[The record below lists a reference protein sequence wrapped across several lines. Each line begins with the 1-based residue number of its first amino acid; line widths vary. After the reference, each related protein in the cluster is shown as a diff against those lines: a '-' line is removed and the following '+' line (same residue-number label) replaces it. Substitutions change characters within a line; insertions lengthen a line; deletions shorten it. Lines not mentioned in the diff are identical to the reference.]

1 MKQISYMLNKRK
13 EFSAWA
19 LEVLNSDEY
28 KNTEEILFKFMTSD
42 LSEYDILNL
51 HRLLKK
57 HFPKAKLVGMSMTN
71 FVSDKII
78 PRELKDNIE
87 NRDCVIITCCYFDS
101 AEIKMFEVDACDVD
115 NYNDMAREL
124 NFELKK
130 IPNLKGVEV
139 FCSQGIGYIS
149 STLEIISNGLED
161 IPFFGALAGSASQ
174 RNMSCVSTDP
184 DENAEKIK
192 KSKIHFAGIGKNSKS
207 YEDIQYVAGNSCHE
221 DGIVL
226 IAYTGENLHIKADYT
241 FGWKPLG
248 KEMTVTESLGVNCV
262 SKIDDVPAAQ
272 VYKKYLN
279 ISTDEFLIYNV
290 FDFPFVVNRGGL
302 LISRIA
308 GSYDSEGR
316 LYMTADIKRGEKIQL
331 SYGNP
336 KTILR
341 ETWEASESMRQFDP
355 QGITIYICG
364 ARTVFL
370 DEDAFHEIKDF
381 SRIDPEICCCFG
393 GGEIYKYHGAGGQVA
408 TALISVGFREGE
420 NHSGIFYACSLE
432 DDSPKKGK
440 ISLANRL
447 AAFLQATTN
456 DLQESN
462 QRFKE
467 LALEADAANKAKSNF
482 LSNMSHEIRTPI
494 NAILGMNEMILREAI
509 APNII
514 EYAENIQS
522 AGNSLLGLVNDILDF
537 SKIEAGK
544 MEIINVEYALSS
556 LLNDLAHMIQSR
568 AEKKGL
574 HFVIN
579 ADPNLPSELFGD
591 EIRIKQVITN
601 ILTNAVKYTEHGS
614 ITLTVYGDRL
624 SDDKIKIF
632 VSVKDTGMG
641 IKQEDIKKLFT
652 AFDRIEERRNR
663 TIEGTGLGMN
673 ITQKLLNMMGTS
685 LNVES
690 VYGEG
695 SKFSF
700 GVEQKIVNNYPLGNF
715 EKNFHIAVA
724 KHKKYKEKF
733 IAPDAKILVV
743 DDTVMNL
750 TVVKGLLK
758 QTQIQID
765 TADSG
770 YEALSK
776 VTKNHYDIIFLDH
789 RMPGIDGIETL
800 QKMKTLPGNLNHST
814 PIISL
819 TANAIS
825 GARQQYIDA
834 GFQDYLTKPIDSE
847 KLETTIIEYLPE
859 QKVQLHDDKFVTEEI
874 EEKTLPNWLKNV
886 KGLDTESGVEYC
898 GSVEAYLDAL
908 TVFAQAVTSGSKE
921 IANFYK
927 AEDWKNYTTKVHA
940 LKSSARVIGAK
951 ELSNR
956 ARRLEDAGNSG
967 YINEIRDSTD
977 GLLELYISFAD
988 KLAPLLKAE
997 EDDSHKPLISDDELA
1012 EAYETLKE
1020 ISASFDFDS
1029 AMFIIASLET
1039 YRLPDK
1045 EKEKF
1050 SQIKSAVSKPDWETL
1065 KNLLE

>member
-1 MKQISYMLNKRK
+1 MKQISYKLDKR
-13 EFSAWA
+13 EDFSVWA
-19 LEVLNSDEY
+19 AEVLNSEEY
-28 KNTEEILFKFMTSD
+28 KNGKEILFKFVTSD
-42 LSEYDILNL
+42 VTAEDTRDIYC
-51 HRLLKK
+51 RLKK
-57 HFPKAKLVGMSMTN
+57 HFPKAKIVGVSMTN
-71 FVSDKII
+71 FVFAPEDVQ
-78 PRELKDNIE
+78 NIS
-87 NRDCVIITCCYFDS
+87 CVLITCCYFES
-101 AEIKMFEVDACDVD
+101 TKLKIFEVDAHDVD
-115 NYNDMAREL
+115 SYNDMARTFNE
-124 NFELKK
+124 ELKE
-130 IPNLKGVEV
+130 IPDLKGVEV
-139 FCSQGIGYIS
+139 FCSQGVEYVPAMIELM
-149 STLEIISNGLED
+149 TKGLED
-161 IPFFGALAGSASQ
+161 IPFFGALAG
-174 RNMSCVSTDP
+174 VSGQKLFFSTNRS
-184 DENAEKIK
+184 ENKTFHRTGDVQFVSGE
-192 KSKIHFAGIGKNSKS
+192 S
-207 YEDIQYVAGNSCHE
+207 YHYEGVI
-221 DGIVL
+221 L
-226 IAYTGENLHIKADYT
+226 IAYTGENLHIRAHYG

-248 KEMTVTESLGVNCV
+248 KEMTVTETLGNNCI
-262 SKIDDVPAAQ
+262 SKIDDIPAAEI
-272 VYKKYLN
+272 YKKYLN
-279 ISTDEFLIYNV
+279 VDANEFLLYNV
-290 FDFPFVVNRGGL
+290 FDFPFLANRGGL
-302 LISRIA
+302 LASRVA
-308 GSYDSEGR
+308 DAYDDCGR
-316 LYMTADIKRGEKIQL
+316 LYLTADIKRGEKIRL

-336 KTILR
+336 KEILC
-341 ETWEASESMRQFDP
+341 ETWRESEEMRKFDP
-355 QGITIYICG
+355 DGISLYICG
-364 ARTVFL
+364 ARTMFL
-370 DEDAFHEIKDF
+370 DRDAYREIQDF
-381 SRIDPEICCCFG
+381 ARIDEELFCCLG
-393 GGEIYKYHGAGGQVA
+393 GGEVFKYHGAGGQLA

-420 NHSGIFYACSLE
+420 SCSCISE
-432 DDSPKKGK
+432 SPTQTETNTVKGK
-440 ISLANRL
+440 IPLANRL
-447 AAFLQATTN
+447 AAFLHATAN

-494 NAILGMNEMILREAI
+494 NAVLGMNEMILREAI

-556 LLNDLAHMIQSR
+556 LLNDLAHMIQGR

-574 HFVIN
+574 HFTVN

-591 EIRIKQVITN
+591 EIRIKQIVTN

-614 ITLTVYGDRL
+614 ITLTVRGEKL

-641 IKQEDIKKLFT
+641 IKQEDIKKLFS
-652 AFDRIEERRNR
+652 AFERIDEKRNR
-663 TIEGTGLGMN
+663 TVEGTGLGMN
-673 ITQKLLNMMGTS
+673 ITQRLLNKMGSS
-685 LNVES
+685 LQVES

-695 SKFSF
+695 SDFSF
-700 GVEQKIVNNYPLGNF
+700 ELEQKIVNDHPLGNF
-715 EKNFHIAVA
+715 DTNFHNAMNQ
-724 KHKKYKEKF
+724 HKQYREKF

-758 QTQIQID
+758 QTQIKID

-770 YEALSK
+770 YEALSM

-800 QKMKTLPGNLNHST
+800 QKMKTLPGNLNHNT
-814 PIISL
+814 PVISL

-859 QKVQLHDDKFVTEEI
+859 QKVQLHDDKFIAENI
-874 EEKTLPNWLKNV
+874 EEKVLPEWLKDV

-898 GSVEAYLDAL
+898 GSVDAYLDAL
-908 TVFAQAVTSGSKE
+908 TVFAQSVTSGAKE

-967 YINEIRDSTD
+967 YINEIRESTD

-988 KLAPLLKAE
+988 KLSPLLKAE

-1012 EAYETLKE
+1012 EAYEALKE

-1029 AMFIIASLET
+1029 AMFVIASLEA
-1039 YRLPDK
+1039 YRLPDN

-1050 SQIKSAVSKPDWETL
+1050 SQIKSAVSKPDWEIL
-1065 KNLLE
+1065 KNLLG